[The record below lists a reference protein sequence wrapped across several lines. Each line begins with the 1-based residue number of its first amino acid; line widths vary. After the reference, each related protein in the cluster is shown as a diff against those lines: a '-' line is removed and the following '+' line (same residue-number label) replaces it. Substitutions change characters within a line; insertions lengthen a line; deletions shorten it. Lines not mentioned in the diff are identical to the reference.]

1 MSLQKETI
9 EVAQSAVSEKLPL
22 RKWLYAWLLDPNIE
36 GNYQRSI
43 DGFIALLIVGNLF
56 ALLLE
61 HVPGIFEPNRNLFH
75 WFDVISVVIFTIE
88 YLMRFYLAPEDAEFK
103 GARLP
108 RFKYVSS
115 PFALIDLAAIAPFY
129 LAALINVDL
138 RVLRA
143 LRLLRILKLFR
154 LIIPAW
160 REFKR
165 LNRERSF
172 RQKIHALVWPSEFG
186 GKLHE
191 YFDTFIVA
199 WVLISVVAVVL
210 ESVESVHFLLNVEF
224 VILDT
229 VAVGVFTAEYLMR
242 MYTVVEQPGHQHSI
256 LGRLRFAKSG
266 MAVVDFLAVVPFFL
280 EALLHHLFDLRF
292 LRVFRLLRL
301 LKLTRYTGATNTLL
315 VVIKREWPV
324 MGASCFIMLLLVVLT
339 ASLGYLFEHEAQP
352 EKFENIPTS
361 IYWAVITLASVGYGD
376 ISPVTPA
383 GRAMTIVLALLGIG
397 IFAIPAALL
406 SSAFSDQL
414 RIEREALQ
422 QEMLSMLGD
431 GVISEAERGIIDAEA
446 KRLHLS
452 AAEVERLLERAKRA
466 HNAGG
471 GDHFSHGDGPGGG
484 LGAGLNI
491 ADVIGH
497 PQMVEQAYR
506 EMLARICQ
514 LNLAVAQHEGSELL
528 PEALTPL
535 EREVWSQISI
545 AMAKR

>member
-1 MSLQKETI
+1 MNAHDSNTEI
-9 EVAQSAVSEKLPL
+9 AQTVVSDKLPL
-22 RKWLYAWLLDPNIE
+22 RKWLYSWLLDPAIE
-36 GNYQRSI
+36 GNYHKTI
-43 DGFIALLIVGNLF
+43 ENFIALLIVGNLF

-61 HVPGIFEPNRNLFH
+61 QVPGIVEPNRQLFH
-75 WFDVISVVIFTIE
+75 WFDVISVAVFTIE
-88 YLMRFYLAPEDAEFK
+88 YLARWYLAPEDSEFSK
-103 GARLP
+103 ARLP
-108 RFKYVSS
+108 RLKYFFS

-129 LAALINVDL
+129 LAAIINVDL

-160 REFKR
+160 NEFR
-165 LNRERSF
+165 TLNKGRSL
-172 RQKIHALVWPSEFG
+172 RQKIHALVWPSDHG

-210 ESVESVHFLLNVEF
+210 ESVESVHFLLNIEF
-224 VILDT
+224 VVLDT
-229 VAVGVFTAEYLMR
+229 IAVGVFTAEYLMR
-242 MYTVVEQPGHQHSI
+242 IYSVVEQPANRHPVI
-256 LGRLRFAKSG
+256 GRLRYAKSG

-301 LKLTRYTGATNTLL
+301 LKLTRYTGATKTLL
-315 VVIKREWPV
+315 VVIRREWPV
-324 MGASCFIMLLLVVLT
+324 MAASCFIMLLLVVLT

-422 QEMLSMLGD
+422 KEMLEMMGD
-431 GVISEAERGIIDAEA
+431 GVITEEERDIIDAEA

-452 AAEVERLLERAKRA
+452 HDEVDRLLERAKREHEMA
-466 HNAGG
+466 SGG
-471 GDHFSHGDGPGGG
+471 GHAPGGG
-484 LGAGLNI
+484 GFALPLLEI
-491 ADVIGH
+491 AAR
-497 PQMVEQAYR
+497 PQLVVQCYR
-506 EMLARICQ
+506 EMLSRICQ
-514 LNLAVAQHEGSELL
+514 LNLAVGEKESAQSAIAEFS
-528 PEALTPL
+528 PL
-535 EREVWSQISI
+535 ERDLWDRISI
-545 AMAKR
+545 EMSKK

>member
-1 MSLQKETI
+1 MNTHDSNTVI
-9 EVAQSAVSEKLPL
+9 AQTVVSDKLPL
-22 RKWLYAWLLDPNIE
+22 RKWLYSWLLDPAIE
-36 GNYQRSI
+36 GNYHKAI
-43 DGFIALLIVGNLF
+43 ENFIALLIVGNLF

-61 HVPGIFEPNRNLFH
+61 HVPGIVEPNRQLFH
-75 WFDVISVVIFTIE
+75 WFDVISVLVFTVE
-88 YLMRFYLAPEDAEFK
+88 YLARWYLAPEDSEFSK
-103 GARLP
+103 ARLP
-108 RFKYVSS
+108 RLKYVFS

-129 LAALINVDL
+129 LAAIINVDL

-160 REFKR
+160 KEFR
-165 LNRERSF
+165 ALNQGRSF
-172 RQKIHALVWPSEFG
+172 RQKIHALVWPSDHG

-224 VILDT
+224 VVLDT
-229 VAVGVFTAEYLMR
+229 IAVGVFTAEYLMR
-242 MYTVVEQPGHQHSI
+242 IYSVVEEPANRHPVI
-256 LGRLRFAKSG
+256 GRLRYAKSG

-301 LKLTRYTGATNTLL
+301 LKLTRYTGATKTLL
-315 VVIKREWPV
+315 VVIRREWPV
-324 MGASCFIMLLLVVLT
+324 MAASCFVMLLLVVLT

-422 QEMLSMLGD
+422 KEMLEMMGD
-431 GVISEAERGIIDAEA
+431 GVISEEERDIIDAEA

-452 AAEVERLLERAKRA
+452 RDEVDRLLERAKRE
-466 HNAGG
+466 HEMTAGG
-471 GDHFSHGDGPGGG
+471 GHPPGDGRFALP
-484 LGAGLNI
+484 LMEI
-491 ADVIGH
+491 AQR
-497 PQMVEQAYR
+497 PQLVVQCYR
-506 EMLARICQ
+506 EMLSRICQ
-514 LNLAVAQHEGSELL
+514 LHLAAGEKGSANTAIGEFSQ
-528 PEALTPL
+528 L
-535 EREVWSQISI
+535 ERDLWERISVE
-545 AMAKR
+545 MSRK